1 MPAVR
6 FLGIVRPELA
16 NRREDDPAVIAAQ
29 QHLAAVQGRARDL
42 LLVQPEVHEVH
53 WVLDR
58 DWYRQRGI
66 AP

>member
-42 LLVQPEVHEVH
+42 LLAQPEVDEVQ

-58 DWYRQRGI
+58 EWYRQRGI

>member
-42 LLVQPEVHEVH
+42 LL
-53 WVLDR
+53 
-58 DWYRQRGI
+58 
-66 AP
+66 A